1 MTEQVVELML
11 LRLATFTK
19 VVMAALFV
27 MSGVLPSVKS
37 FMSMS
42 VALRAMLRVLIY
54 ADELKILV
62 FLRESLKLF
71 KVATLAG
78 ATTAMRSP
86 FPLFKQADM

>member
-1 MTEQVVELML
+1 MELML

-37 FMSMS
+37 LMRVST
-42 VALRAMLRVLIY
+42 ALRAAVRVLIY

-86 FPLFKQADM
+86 FPLFKQGEM